1 MPKAKFRAER
11 GSKPV
16 SPTIKFKLGNR
27 KSTTSALRLSTDELL
42 KQYFSP
48 KNKKDKP
55 KIAQVLKLRNVPLVN
70 PIQEETAA

>member
-16 SPTIKFKLGNR
+16 SRTIKFKLGNR
-27 KSTTSALRLSTDELL
+27 KSTVSALRVSTDELL
-42 KQYFSP
+42 KQYFAP

-70 PIQEETAA
+70 PIQEETPA